1 MPGVYDRKMFRMQ
14 DGGMMPPEMPPEM
27 AMGAPPMDPGMA
39 MGAEQLPPELIQM
52 AQSDFADASN
62 EALTSEV
69 GAAVGEEVDRS
80 MQNLDMAGNYQDIM
94 NAVWDGQADVEEYRA
109 QLAQVEGPED
119 AARTPDSVLAL
130 VQPTLQLAQ
139 IDQGIGALMQ
149 EELAEV
155 GEMGGGI
162 TELAA
167 KGAVEDG
174 MAAETGA
181 LVDAVGNMA
190 QGPMPMDPTMM
201 EAMAQGMV

>member
-1 MPGVYDRKMFRMQ
+1 
-14 DGGMMPPEMPPEM
+14 
-27 AMGAPPMDPGMA
+27 
-39 MGAEQLPPELIQM
+39 M

-109 QLAQVEGPED
+109 QLAQVVGPED

-167 KGAVEDG
+167 KGAVADG